1 MGKAIEKN
9 LPNIRYRIPDIKYSV
24 DNATM
29 IAAAGY
35 FRYQRERNKEKL
47 FDNWKNLEADAN
59 LKL

>member
-1 MGKAIEKN
+1 
-9 LPNIRYRIPDIKYSV
+9 
-24 DNATM
+24 M

-35 FRYQRERNKEKL
+35 FRYQREKNYKEKL